1 MIALLATL
9 LIYTEFYIF
18 TESKL
23 NSISFN
29 SMNSSVSKMSTR
41 GPENLN
47 ECIEYTSRSGI
58 AGSYDSSIFNFWG
71 PSILIFIKAVP
82 IYLPTKGNWFYLS
95 FADSREQQDTGINE
109 KFPGLCSTGVGPYH
123 IAPFSI
129 FFSPSVSFHN
139 VRY

>member
-58 AGSYDSSIFNFWG
+58 AGSYESSIFNFWG

-82 IYLPTKGNWFYLS
+82 VYLPTNSVQELIFLLILS
-95 FADSREQQDTGINE
+95 TLVFHILNTNLPSRCELISYCSFDS
-109 KFPGLCSTGVGPYH
+109 H
-123 IAPFSI
+123 ILDS
-129 FFSPSVSFHN
+129 
-139 VRY
+139 